1 MHLQHLQRL
10 QHLQHTTA
18 VLSYRL
24 PKDSEILV
32 SPGSEINEGET
43 LAKTYV
49 SKNTLSF
56 PLASILKVKPDN
68 IFRFLLKKVGEYVKN
83 GDLVAQKKGLFGL
96 FKKKFYSP
104 TDGKIDSVDTTSGDL
119 LIKLA
124 AEEYPF
130 KSDVNGKVV
139 EVSND
144 VVSVEFKA
152 IEISAETSYN
162 GKKVGKLSFKAP
174 EGEMEGEVLA
184 TKDEVGRDFLF
195 KASAMGALAIIC
207 PAEMKD
213 VIGTFDFEKKLK
225 VLSKEV
231 SLSMPVFMVGDVWEI
246 LEKHEGKKIILDGDS
261 KKIYLPS

>member
-1 MHLQHLQRL
+1 MHL
-10 QHLQHTTA
+10 QHLQHTTT

-24 PKDSEILV
+24 PKNSEILV
-32 SPGSEINEGET
+32 SVGSEISEGET

-68 IFRFLLKKVGEYVKN
+68 IFRFMLKKVGEYVKN
-83 GDLVAQKKGLFGL
+83 GDLIAQKKGFLGI
-96 FKKKFYSP
+96 FKKKFHSP
-104 TDGKIDSVDTTSGDL
+104 VDGTIDSIDAATGDL
-119 LIKLA
+119 IIKLA
-124 AEEYPF
+124 AQEYPF
-130 KSDVNGKVV
+130 KSDVNGRVV

-144 VVSVEFKA
+144 LVSVEFKA
-152 IEISAETSYN
+152 MEISAETSYN
-162 GKKVGKLSFKAP
+162 GKKVGKLSFKAL
-174 EGEMEGEVLA
+174 EGEMEGEILA
-184 TKDEVGRDFLF
+184 VKEEVGRDFLF

-207 PAEMKD
+207 PDEMKD

-231 SLSMPVFMVGDVWEI
+231 SISMPVFMVGDVWET